1 MAIQM
6 GMPDGFAALI
16 QRKYDIMQQQADSQR
31 TAVTAGANLD
41 NVKAKLMPGESAA
54 NVAESAARTTNL
66 GLTGRTI
73 LPLAGAQIGLLGAQ
87 TRNTDAGT
95 VGIGLDNVGKAQLVR
110 PRARSAFGLGTLGD
124 DLGTS
129 LRLGF

>member
-1 MAIQM
+1 MAIQF
-6 GMPDGFAALI
+6 GMPDGFAALL

-54 NVAESAARTTNL
+54 NVAEAGARTTNL

-95 VGIGLDNVGKAQLVR
+95 VGIGLDNVGKAQDVR
-110 PRARSAFGLGTLGD
+110 RHGRAAFGLSGLSG
-124 DLGTS
+124 LGTS
-129 LRLGF
+129 SLMLGF

>member
-1 MAIQM
+1 MALQI
-6 GMPDGFAALI
+6 GMPEGFAALI
-16 QRKYDIMQQQADSQR
+16 QRKYDILQQQADSQR

-41 NVKAKLMPGESAA
+41 NMKAKLMPAESAA

-73 LPLAGAQIGLLGAQ
+73 VPLAQAQIGLMGAQ

-95 VGIGLDNVGKAQLVR
+95 VGIGLDNVSKAQLTRVR
-110 PRARSAFGLGTLGD
+110 PRSSFGLGTIGD
-124 DLGTS
+124 DLGS
-129 LRLGF
+129 NLRLGF